1 MDKQKIL
8 QPMSHPDPS
17 PSVVNTA
24 INIFIVIAIIAAFIW
39 LIVISSQF
47 AVKHGIIKVE
57 STDISLAE
65 ILCIK
70 VIKPRP
76 VNTLVAQK

>member
-1 MDKQKIL
+1 MNKPIE
-8 QPMSHPDPS
+8 
-17 PSVVNTA
+17 TA

-47 AVKHGIIKVE
+47 AIKHGVVKAE

-76 VNTLVAQK
+76 VSTLVAQK

>member
-1 MDKQKIL
+1 MNKKLIEL
-8 QPMSHPDPS
+8 
-17 PSVVNTA
+17 NTA

-47 AVKHGIIKVE
+47 AIKHGVVKVE
-57 STDISLAE
+57 STDITLAE

-70 VIKPRP
+70 VGKPRP
-76 VNTLVAQK
+76 VATLVAQK

>member
-1 MDKQKIL
+1 MNKKL
-8 QPMSHPDPS
+8 AE
-17 PSVVNTA
+17 TA
-24 INIFIVIAIIAAFIW
+24 KSIALVIAIIFVFGC

-47 AVKHGIIKVE
+47 AIKHGVVKAE
-57 STDISLAE
+57 LSEADITLAE

-76 VNTLVAQK
+76 VSTLVAQK

>member
-1 MDKQKIL
+1 MNKKL
-8 QPMSHPDPS
+8 E
-17 PSVVNTA
+17 TA
-24 INIFIVIAIIAAFIW
+24 INIFIVIAIIALFGW

-47 AVKHGIIKVE
+47 AVKHGVVKAE
-57 STDISLAE
+57 STDITLAE

-76 VNTLVAQK
+76 VSTLVASQ

>member
-1 MDKQKIL
+1 MNKKL
-8 QPMSHPDPS
+8 
-17 PSVVNTA
+17 NAA
-24 INIFIVIAIIAAFIW
+24 INIFIVIAIIALFAW

-47 AVKHGIIKVE
+47 AIKHGVIKAE
-57 STDISLAE
+57 STDITLAE

>member
-1 MDKQKIL
+1 MLFISKKWTE
-8 QPMSHPDPS
+8 
-17 PSVVNTA
+17 TA
-24 INIFIVIAIIAAFIW
+24 KSIALVIAIIALFGW

-57 STDISLAE
+57 STDITLAE

-70 VIKPRP
+70 VVKPRP
-76 VNTLVAQK
+76 VSTLVANR

>member
-1 MDKQKIL
+1 MNKKLVETATSIAL
-8 QPMSHPDPS
+8 
-17 PSVVNTA
+17 VVV
-24 INIFIVIAIIAAFIW
+24 IIVLFGW
-39 LIVISSQF
+39 LIVVSSQF

-57 STDISLAE
+57 SADITLAE

-76 VNTLVAQK
+76 VSTLVASK